1 MRRTRTRS
9 SKLAESV
16 KRGIVRRSTEKTDE
30 DALKGHISSGC
41 ALLNLALSDKVEGG
55 FGLGKMTNIIG
66 DSSSGKSFLALSLLA
81 ECANSPRFDDY
92 ILVYDDVE
100 QACEFDIRKLFGS
113 RAAQKIV
120 PPVSDPDEDE
130 PAYSETIQDF
140 HANVFRYLDRG
151 DPFIYVL
158 DSLDALDAEEDQK
171 KAREILKARET
182 GKDITGTYGMAKPK
196 AMSWLLRQIVSKV
209 KRTES
214 ALIIISQ
221 TRDNINPMSFTKKTR
236 SGGRALKFYCTHE
249 IWLAVA
255 STIKKKD
262 LPVGVNVRVKISKN
276 KLTGKMRQVEFPLYY
291 SYGVDDIGASVDWMI
306 KTKTWKKKGGKYEA
320 PGLGLS
326 ATKKGLIRA
335 IEDDPNLKKRLDR
348 ELQETWDEI
357 ERSLDLG
364 RKPKYS

>member
-30 DALKGHISSGC
+30 DTLKGHISSGC

-92 ILVYDDVE
+92 TLVYDDVE

-120 PPVSDPDEDE
+120 PPIPDPDEDE

-140 HANVFRYLDRG
+140 HANVFRHLDRG

-182 GKDITGTYGMAKPK
+182 
-196 AMSWLLRQIVSKV
+196 
-209 KRTES
+209 ES

-221 TRDNINPMSFTKKTR
+221 TRDDINPMSFTKKTR

-320 PGLGLS
+320 PSLGLS
-326 ATKKGLIRA
+326 AKTIQ
-335 IEDDPNLKKRLDR
+335 I
-348 ELQETWDEI
+348 
-357 ERSLDLG
+357 
-364 RKPKYS
+364 